1 MRTIGG
7 QVTQV
12 KSLFLP
18 MRLPLLHFFG
28 TMKRCVVKYY
38 YGEGGAPLGLF
49 CQYIKISDD
58 GFLAAASFQE
68 TVLKELFLTMQ

>member
-1 MRTIGG
+1 MRAIGG

-18 MRLPLLHFFG
+18 MRLLFLHFFS
-28 TMKRCVVKYY
+28 TMKRCVIKHYH
-38 YGEGGAPLGLF
+38 GEGGALLGLI
-49 CQYIKISDD
+49 CQHIKISDD

-68 TVLKELFLTMQ
+68 TVLKEFLLAMQ